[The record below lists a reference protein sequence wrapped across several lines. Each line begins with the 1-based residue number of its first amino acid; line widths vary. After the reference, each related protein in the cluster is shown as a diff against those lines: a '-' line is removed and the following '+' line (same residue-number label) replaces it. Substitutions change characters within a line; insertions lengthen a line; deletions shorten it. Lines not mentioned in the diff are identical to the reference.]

1 MADPKHQKKRYK
13 FIVCK
18 VLQREA
24 YLCAAR
30 SPHIVDV
37 TLMPQGLHN
46 QPERLREELGEVLGS
61 TKDLHGNDY
70 DALLMGYGL
79 CSNGTLGITAEI
91 TTIIPR
97 AHDCITLMLGSKE
110 HYQDYF
116 NKHRG
121 VYWYSAGWI
130 DQTQQP
136 GKTRYENAYEIYKEK
151 YGEDNAEY
159 LMEMEQNW
167 FKEYSRAT
175 YIDWGLPGSE
185 TYRRFTKE
193 CAEYLGWDYD
203 EISGDQTLMQ
213 RLADGEWDSE
223 AFLVLK
229 PGQKLQADVTN
240 PGIICAEE

>member
-1 MADPKHQKKRYK
+1 MKRYQ

-37 TLMPQGLHN
+37 TIMPQGLHN
-46 QPERLREELGEVLGS
+46 EPERLGSELSKALHV
-61 TKDLHGNDY
+61 THDLNGNEY
-70 DALLMGYGL
+70 DGVLMGYGL
-79 CSNGTLGITAEI
+79 CSNGTLGITAKI
-91 TTIIPR
+91 TTVIPR

-110 HYQDYF
+110 QYQDYF
-116 NKHRG
+116 SSHRG

-136 GKTRYENAYEIYKEK
+136 SKERYENAYEIYKEK

-167 FKEYSRAT
+167 IKEYSRAT
-175 YIDWGLPGSE
+175 YIDWGLPESE
-185 TYRRFTKE
+185 RYRQFTKE
-193 CAEYLGWDYD
+193 CAEYLGWEYD
-203 EISGDQTLMQ
+203 ELSGDQTLMQ
-213 RLADGEWDSE
+213 RMADGDWNDD
-223 AFLVLK
+223 ALLILK
-229 PGQKLQADVTN
+229 PGQSLQADVTN
-240 PGIICAEE
+240 PGIIRAE